1 MTNTSSYFEESLM
14 VPAETSFTLFFPAW
28 VTTGW
33 PDNHIGCHPFGIIL
47 FGNPV
52 SGVVLVFLTN
62 HEHGI
67 QILKSGILLFN
78 GYGDYSTNNGKSGC
92 ERELEKW

>member
-1 MTNTSSYFEESLM
+1 MD
-14 VPAETSFTLFFPAW
+14 
-28 VTTGW
+28 TGLLTKRRKV
-33 PDNHIGCHPFGIIL
+33 NHLPVINLNVWLVVYLRRPGNLGIIL

-78 GYGDYSTNNGKSGC
+78 GYEDYSTNNGKSGC